1 MREFTKEQL
10 KKYDGR
16 EGRKAYVACEGKI
29 YDVTSSFLWKE
40 GKHQVVHF
48 AGEDLTEELKNA
60 PHGVDFLEKFPVV
73 GKLKK

>member
-60 PHGVDFLEKFPVV
+60 PHGVDFLKEFPVV